1 MKKHFFSAFLIFSNS
16 SFKINT
22 PAKILTI
29 VDKLFNKP
37 MAIGGELKNLK
48 NLHYLNLFLLQ
59 GIKIPQ

>member
-1 MKKHFFSAFLIFSNS
+1 MIIPTKWYQLKS

-37 MAIGGELKNLK
+37 MVIAGI
-48 NLHYLNLFLLQ
+48 LF
-59 GIKIPQ
+59 KA